1 MTEQIIDSTVEDEL
15 SRSYMEYGMSVI
27 ISRALPDV
35 RDGLKPVHRRILYSM
50 YDLGV
55 RPDRAHVKC
64 AKVVGDTMGR
74 FHPHGDLAIY
84 ESLVRLAQF
93 WSMRVPLIDPHG
105 NFGSLDDGPAASRY
119 TECRLSPAGMALL
132 DDIRESTVDFVPS
145 YDNSDTEPTVLP
157 SAFPNLLVN
166 GSQGIAVGMAT
177 NIAPH
182 NLREVTAAL
191 QAMLENPNITLDEIM
206 VHLPGPDFPTGALLY
221 QLGGVRDAYATGK
234 GAFRLRARSRIVEVS
249 SRKRGLEFTE
259 MPYQVSPEKV
269 IARIKSL
276 LGQKKL
282 QGVADAKDLT
292 DRKSGIRLLVECK
305 TGFSPEAVLASLY
318 RLTDLDVSFSINTVC
333 LVDGNPQTLGLLDLC
348 RYFLEHR
355 RDVVTRRTRFRLE
368 KAEARCHIIDGIL
381 IALAAIE
388 EVVAILKGSKDTD
401 IARKKLMSTF
411 KLSEIQVQH
420 IIEMPLRRLVG
431 LEITKLK
438 AELRELKTEIAAYN
452 KILKDPKEMKRVIS
466 EELGATAQ
474 LYGVD
479 RASELVTD
487 LAAPEEIVVELEP
500 DEPCVIA
507 LSLSGTIAR
516 FPLSAKKGSLDPQR
530 SILTTS
536 VRAKIAAITSL
547 GRAHSIDVAELALVT
562 KKGRGNPTAEYV
574 ELLPG
579 EEVVGLVP
587 IGAALALATRSGV
600 LKRLDP
606 TQFPTRL
613 PAVII
618 KLDDNDVVVGAGVGS
633 DETDLIMVSDDAQL
647 LRTPSAKIRPQGRSA
662 AGVQGMKLSEGANVI
677 AFSAVVVTD
686 QVLVT
691 MSDQGAVKLT
701 PLSEY
706 PAKGRNGIGVRCQR
720 LLSGE
725 TNLADAMICA
735 PQEAVAVDS
744 KDQAITGDL
753 PRGRRD
759 GSGVRLNS
767 KPTALARHLLASN

>member
-1 MTEQIIDSTVEDEL
+1 MTEQIIDSTVENEL

-119 TECRLSPAGMALL
+119 TECRLTVAGMALL
-132 DDIRESTVDFVPS
+132 DDIRESTVNFVPS

-206 VHLPGPDFPTGALLY
+206 VHIPGPDFPTGAILY

-234 GAFRLRARSRIVEVS
+234 GAFRLRARSRIIEVS
-249 SRKRGLEFTE
+249 SRKRGIEFTE

-269 IARIKSL
+269 IIKIKAL
-276 LGQKKL
+276 LNQKKL

-305 TGFSPEAVLASLY
+305 TGFSPEAVMASLY
-318 RLTDLDVSFSINTVC
+318 KMTDLDVSFNVNTVC

-348 RYFLEHR
+348 KYFLEHR

-368 KAEARCHIIDGIL
+368 KAEARCHIIEGL
-381 IALAAIE
+381 LSALASIE
-388 EVVAILKGSKDTD
+388 EVVAILKGSRDTE

-411 KLSEIQVQH
+411 KLSDIQTQH
-420 IIEMPLRRLVG
+420 IMEMPLRRLVG
-431 LEITKLK
+431 LEVNKLK
-438 AELRELKTEIAAYN
+438 AELKDLKVTITALN
-452 KILKDPKEMKRVIS
+452 KILKEPKEMKRVIS
-466 EELGATAQ
+466 EELGAAAQ

-507 LSLSGTIAR
+507 LGLSGTIAR
-516 FPLSAKKGSLDPQR
+516 FPLNAKKGSLDPQR

-536 VRAKIAAITSL
+536 VRAKVAAITSL

-562 KKGRGNPTAEYV
+562 KRGRGNLTSEYV

-579 EEVVGLVP
+579 EEVVALVP
-587 IGAALALATRSGV
+587 LGAALALATRSGV
-600 LKRLDP
+600 VKRLDQA
-606 TQFPTRL
+606 QFPTRL
-613 PAVII
+613 PAPII
-618 KLDDNDVVVGAGVGS
+618 SLSDDDVVVGAAVAGDGS
-633 DETDLIMVSDDAQL
+633 DLIMITGDAQL
-647 LRTPSAKIRPQGRSA
+647 LRTPANKIRPQGRSA
-662 AGVQGMKLSEGANVI
+662 GGVQGMKLGDGASVI

-686 QVLVT
+686 QVVVT
-691 MSDQGAVKLT
+691 MSDQGTVKST
-701 PLSEY
+701 PLAEY
-706 PAKGRNGIGVRCQR
+706 PVKGRGGIGVRCQR

-725 TNLADAMICA
+725 TSLTDVLICA
-735 PQEAVAVDS
+735 PQEATAVDS
-744 KDQAITGDL
+744 KGQTIAGDL
-753 PRGRRD
+753 PKGRRD
-759 GSGVRLNS
+759 GSGVRLSS
-767 KPTALARHLLASN
+767 KPAGLAHHLLAAN

>member
-318 RLTDLDVSFSINTVC
+318 RLTDLDVSFSINTV
-333 LVDGNPQTLGLLDLC
+333 
-348 RYFLEHR
+348 
-355 RDVVTRRTRFRLE
+355 
-368 KAEARCHIIDGIL
+368 
-381 IALAAIE
+381 
-388 EVVAILKGSKDTD
+388 
-401 IARKKLMSTF
+401 
-411 KLSEIQVQH
+411 
-420 IIEMPLRRLVG
+420 
-431 LEITKLK
+431 
-438 AELRELKTEIAAYN
+438 
-452 KILKDPKEMKRVIS
+452 
-466 EELGATAQ
+466 
-474 LYGVD
+474 
-479 RASELVTD
+479 
-487 LAAPEEIVVELEP
+487 
-500 DEPCVIA
+500 
-507 LSLSGTIAR
+507 
-516 FPLSAKKGSLDPQR
+516 
-530 SILTTS
+530 
-536 VRAKIAAITSL
+536 
-547 GRAHSIDVAELALVT
+547 
-562 KKGRGNPTAEYV
+562 
-574 ELLPG
+574 
-579 EEVVGLVP
+579 
-587 IGAALALATRSGV
+587 
-600 LKRLDP
+600 
-606 TQFPTRL
+606 
-613 PAVII
+613 
-618 KLDDNDVVVGAGVGS
+618 
-633 DETDLIMVSDDAQL
+633 
-647 LRTPSAKIRPQGRSA
+647 
-662 AGVQGMKLSEGANVI
+662 
-677 AFSAVVVTD
+677 
-686 QVLVT
+686 
-691 MSDQGAVKLT
+691 
-701 PLSEY
+701 
-706 PAKGRNGIGVRCQR
+706 
-720 LLSGE
+720 
-725 TNLADAMICA
+725 
-735 PQEAVAVDS
+735 
-744 KDQAITGDL
+744 
-753 PRGRRD
+753 
-759 GSGVRLNS
+759 
-767 KPTALARHLLASN
+767 